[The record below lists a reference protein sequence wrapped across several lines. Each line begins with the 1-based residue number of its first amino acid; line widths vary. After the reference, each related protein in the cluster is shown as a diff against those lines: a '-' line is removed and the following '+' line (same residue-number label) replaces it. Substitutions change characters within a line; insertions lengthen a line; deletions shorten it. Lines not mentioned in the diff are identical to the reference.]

1 MTLEH
6 SVLLDYATKIGM
18 QAALENITKTQVE
31 NLFASL
37 DLVEDPRISFLL
49 VSAFAHRQAAR
60 LKKGYN
66 TARIV
71 NELMDKLYRSGESKE
86 KARFVL
92 GLAKWIYEIADNY
105 KLPKISPEINVN
117 TLTFEKFL
125 EILRGVQHR

>member
-1 MTLEH
+1 MALEY
-6 SVLLDYATKIGM
+6 SALLDYATRIGV
-18 QAALENITKTQVE
+18 QARLEGVAKAQVE
-31 NLFASL
+31 SLLASL
-37 DLVEDPRISFLL
+37 DLVEDPRVSLLL

-60 LKKGYN
+60 LGGGYN

-71 NELMDKLYRSGESKE
+71 NELMDKLYRSGEGKE

-92 GLAKWIYEIADNY
+92 GLAKWIYEIVEKY
-105 KLPKISPEINVN
+105 RLPRIEID